1 MKRTLVLVVTSLVV
15 LAACEARVADPVGD
29 SLSPRWDL
37 VEAGVD
43 YRTDVTKVWLTYSPD
58 SDRTAG
64 FPFQELWSILAQGE
78 PHLTVGILY
87 GSYPLVDSRCNPK
100 VDLEGDHTVT
110 LTIDS
115 ACLEIDGKLPNRI
128 QVAGEAWE
136 GCVFACSPRDV
147 RLLDE
152 TDFTEP
158 VGPWP

>member
-1 MKRTLVLVVTSLVV
+1 MKRTLVLVVTSLLV

-29 SLSPRWDL
+29 SLLPEWDL

-64 FPFQELWSILAQGE
+64 SPDWELWSVLAQGE
-78 PHLTVGILY
+78 PHLTVGVLW

-128 QVAGEAWE
+128 QVAGFTA
-136 GCVFACSPRDV
+136 
-147 RLLDE
+147 LLVESARICCEVVEVDE